1 MSNDAG
7 FDFAEYYLKFV
18 AIRFYYGSGSPFS
31 WKVWLAL
38 EHKQLPYDFNV
49 LSLQQGEQKT
59 PEYLAINPR
68 GKVPALSDE
77 GFALWDSAAIV
88 EYLEERYPE
97 RPLLSQDLQ
106 ERAIARRLVVEA
118 NQHLY
123 PAVRR
128 LLEQTLFRL
137 DGGDAAVIAT
147 ALTDLQR
154 ELTYFEDAL
163 CGDYCAGRLSLAD
176 FTLYPVLALIKRLH
190 EKQPQHEA
198 GALLG
203 PKLTAFM
210 QRIEQL
216 PYFTKTFPPHWK
228 V

>member
-1 MSNDAG
+1 MT
-7 FDFAEYYLKFV
+7 
-18 AIRFYYGSGSPFS
+18 IRFYYGSGSPFS

-38 EHKQLPYDFNV
+38 EHKQLSYDFNV
-49 LSLQQGEQKT
+49 LRLQQAEQKT

-68 GKVPALSDE
+68 GKVPALIDD
-77 GFALWDSAAIV
+77 GFAIWDSAAIV
-88 EYLEERYPE
+88 EYLEERYPKH
-97 RPLLSQDLQ
+97 PLLPRDLQ
-106 ERAIARRLVVEA
+106 ERAIARRIVAEA

-128 LLEQTLFRL
+128 LLEQTLFRS
-137 DGGDAAVIAT
+137 DGAGDAAVIST

-163 CGDYCAGRLSLAD
+163 CGDYCAGNLSLAD
-176 FTLYPVLALIKRLH
+176 FTLYPMLALVRRLH
-190 EKQPQHEA
+190 DKQPQHA
-198 GALLG
+198 VGALLG

-210 QRIEQL
+210 QRIGQL
-216 PYFTKTFPPHWK
+216 PYFTKTFPPHWQ

>member
-1 MSNDAG
+1 M
-7 FDFAEYYLKFV
+7 
-18 AIRFYYGSGSPFS
+18 AITFYYGSGSPFS

-38 EHKQLPYDFNV
+38 EHKQLPYVFNV
-49 LSLQQGEQKT
+49 LRLQQGEQKK

-68 GKVPALSDE
+68 GKVPALIDD
-77 GFALWDSAAIV
+77 GFVIWDSAAIV

-97 RPLLSQDLQ
+97 RHILPGDLH
-106 ERAIARRLVVEA
+106 ERAIARRVVAEA

-128 LLEQTLFRL
+128 MLDQTLFRS
-137 DGGDAAVIAT
+137 DGGGDPAAISL

-154 ELTYFEDAL
+154 ELSYFEDAL
-163 CGDYCAGRLSLAD
+163 CGDYCAGNLSLAD

-190 EKQPQHEA
+190 DKQPQHA
-198 GALLG
+198 VGALLG
-203 PKLTAFM
+203 QKLVAFM

-216 PYFTKTFPPHWK
+216 PYCAKTFPPHWK
-228 V
+228 E